1 MSQQESIRLGAQDLS
16 LWGKIKLTI
25 ARRTEGRGVA
35 LLSIILVVVA
45 LTEPLVFSAYQVT
58 LGRVALVGLVAL
70 GLTVVILMG
79 QLDLS
84 VASTLAA
91 SGVILALI
99 PDLTLGII
107 AALAF
112 GVVVG
117 VVNAFGVAIIGINSF
132 IWTLGMLF
140 FLRGMALVM
149 SDEAPVKLT
158 NSDAGIAFGQPL
170 IGPITP
176 RILLFILIFIAI
188 QIFVSRVKM
197 GREFYAVGGNTQAA
211 RDAGIPVKL
220 RIFTGFI
227 ISGFV
232 SALAGVVN
240 TLERTAADPVAG
252 STVLLASFAAAIIGG
267 NYLKGG
273 RGSVVGTLIGAAA
286 LGVLQVA
293 LTISGVQVPVQQIFI
308 GLVLLIA
315 VTTDPSNL
323 RAVLSSIRSA
333 RTSRVRIQEPSPEE
347 KNQPQVDTQKNK
359 RKKEAR

>member
-1 MSQQESIRLGAQDLS
+1 MSQQESIKLGAQDLS
-16 LWGKIKLTI
+16 LWGKVKLTI

-35 LLSIILVVVA
+35 LLAIILVVAA
-45 LTEPLVFSAYQVT
+45 LMEPLVFSAYQVT
-58 LGRVALVGLVAL
+58 LGRVALIGLVAL

-107 AALAF
+107 AALSF
-112 GVVVG
+112 GLLVG

-140 FLRGMALVM
+140 FLRGMSLVL

-158 NSDAGIAFGQPL
+158 NADAGIAFGQPL

-176 RILLFILIFIAI
+176 RILLFILVFIVI
-188 QIFVSRVKM
+188 QLFVSRVKA
-197 GREFYAVGGNTQAA
+197 GREFYAVGGNPQAA
-211 RDAGIPVKL
+211 KDAGIPVKL
-220 RIFTGFI
+220 RIFTGFM

-240 TLERTAADPVAG
+240 TLERTAADPIAG

-273 RGSVVGTLIGAAA
+273 RGSIVGTLIGAAA
-286 LGVLQVA
+286 LGVMQVG

-308 GLVLLIA
+308 GLVLLLA
-315 VTTDPSNL
+315 VTTDPNNL

-333 RTSRVRIQEPSPEE
+333 RSSRVKVQESASEPTKS
-347 KNQPQVDTQKNK
+347 T
-359 RKKEAR
+359 AS